1 MKASPGERPVF
12 VVRFDKKKKRC
23 NDSINYTHESII
35 AVIACWKS
43 ENGYIHM
50 QTGKPVIVT
59 EDDDVR
65 DLTRGHAPCFPD
77 GTEVVYGMNFR
88 LWECEFIER
97 TKNQGVTIRCFGE

>member
-59 EDDDVR
+59 ENDDVR